1 MGIGRNSYKEAMQ
14 KAKAKTNKLDGGA
27 PSTFRM
33 RRQGGEIGRATET
46 SDLAYSENQIRT
58 MGNMGMPGTVLNDG
72 HSTLNY
78 GAPLPKTDKP
88 RRDEFGTIIPENF
101 ESSTGQ
107 DYEITAGTGTLKGR
121 QTLSGPQSVGTSPKV
136 TQSGG
141 KKPAEFKQGTTSVST
156 DGNTTT
162 RTTYG
167 DTTRSQTPGSLYS
180 DFKSGKKY
188 DTTTDYKQES
198 LKIKPYKA

>member
-14 KAKAKTNKLDGGA
+14 KAKAKTNKLSGGDPA
-27 PSTFRM
+27 AFRM

-58 MGNMGMPGTVLNDG
+58 MGNMGMADSLLNDG

-78 GAPLPKTDKP
+78 GAPLPKTEGPKYGTLT
-88 RRDEFGTIIPENF
+88 DEEVKNF
-101 ESSTGQ
+101 KSSTGQ
-107 DYEITAGTGTLKGR
+107 DYEITAGRGTLEGR
-121 QTLSGPQSVGTSPKV
+121 QTLSGPRGRNQSPTV
-136 TQSGG
+136 TQGGG
-141 KKPAEFKQGTTSVST
+141 KKPLETKPGTTTTST

-167 DTTRSQTPGSLYS
+167 GTTRSQTPGTLHS

-188 DTTTDYKQES
+188 DTTTDYKVER
-198 LKIKPYKA
+198 LNIKPYKA